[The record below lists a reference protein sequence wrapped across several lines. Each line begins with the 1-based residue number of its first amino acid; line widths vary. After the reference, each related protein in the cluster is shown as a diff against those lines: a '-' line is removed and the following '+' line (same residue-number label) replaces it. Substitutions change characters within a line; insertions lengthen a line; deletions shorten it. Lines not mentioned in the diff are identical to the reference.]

1 MKLWLFWILW
11 GIDALIG
18 AIAVVFFL
26 VGLTNGTVASFN
38 LGIWIAI
45 LAALAVIIGG
55 SLGLKAAGHPGFGMI
70 LCLVLAVPGLCTGYS
85 CSCSLCQIPVGTR
98 LSLLPRA
105 HYSYGG

>member
-38 LGIWIAI
+38 MGIWIAI

-55 SLGLKAAGHPGFGMI
+55 SLGLKAAGHPGFGTI
-70 LCLVLAVPGLCTGYS
+70 LLLVLAILAVLYGVFILVFVVTGTS
-85 CSCSLCQIPVGTR
+85 WN
-98 LSLLPRA
+98 
-105 HYSYGG
+105 